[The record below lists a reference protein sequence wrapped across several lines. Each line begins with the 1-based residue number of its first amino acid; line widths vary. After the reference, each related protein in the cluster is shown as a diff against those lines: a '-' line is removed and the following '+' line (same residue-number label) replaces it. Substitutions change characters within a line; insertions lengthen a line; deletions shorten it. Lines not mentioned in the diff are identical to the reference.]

1 MTMGAKLAALDAAT
15 WESRAHLASR
25 IGDRE
30 GAAAAWRKVCELRPE
45 DPVALRRLAI
55 LLLELNQAEEASNF
69 AKRVLAV
76 SPGCSISRDVLKRA
90 RASLAGTPRGW
101 A

>member
-1 MTMGAKLAALDAAT
+1 MPIGAKLAAVDAAA
-15 WESRAHLASR
+15 WETQAHQASR
-25 IGDRE
+25 TGDRE

-55 LLLELNQAEEASNF
+55 LLLDLNQPEEARTF

-90 RASLAGTPRGW
+90 RA
-101 A
+101 